1 VTINQAD
8 TQQDHEP
15 YRPKPLTIGAI
26 LIVVFLCVVLA
37 STSTQI
43 SQIASVV
50 EANSDKTWEILRE
63 RDREELVRAND
74 FTISVGKL
82 EMEGAKLI
90 LGAEHLAVA
99 AMAGNIAAAHL
110 SRKEFAESQRMSQ
123 LALDIRL
130 KRLGE
135 THPYIV
141 QNLIN
146 LAYLEAI
153 QSRFQKAE
161 ELLLRAQKIQRQIV
175 PVGSAEEATILSNLG
190 YVYIKDNKYPQ
201 AVAAMQ
207 QAVDVL
213 RNIYPPDSI
222 NIAYGYNNLTNV
234 YLSNQDFVAAEQQMK
249 QALPILEKNLGRES
263 PTYMASLLVY
273 AQLKKTLRQ
282 NEEALKLL
290 RECLDVHR
298 RVDGAGHPSVAIVL
312 NELGEVQSA
321 LGDHDNAQR
330 CFVEALGI
338 LNALKTDDRHVTAT
352 KIAVLESYAKLMEA
366 DGHVPEAAKLRDQA
380 KALQRAL
387 K

>member
-1 VTINQAD
+1 MTIKQAD
-8 TQQDHEP
+8 TQQEHEP
-15 YRPKPLTIGAI
+15 YRPKPVTVGAI
-26 LIVVFLCVVLA
+26 LVVVFLCIVLA

-50 EANSDKTWEILRE
+50 ESNSDKTWEMLRE

-74 FTISVGKL
+74 FTISIGKF

-90 LGAEHLAVA
+90 LGADHLGVA
-99 AMAGNIAAAHL
+99 QMASNLAAAHL
-110 SRKEFAESQRMSQ
+110 SRRELADAQALSQM
-123 LALDIRL
+123 ALNIRL

-153 QSRFQKAE
+153 QSRFDEAEALLIRADGIQK
-161 ELLLRAQKIQRQIV
+161 KIV
-175 PVGSAEEATILSNLG
+175 PAGSTDEATILSNLG
-190 YVYIKDNKYPQ
+190 YVYVKDNKYSQ

-213 RNIYPPDSI
+213 RKIYPADSI
-222 NIAYGYNNLTNV
+222 NIAYGYNNLTNI

-263 PTYMASLLVY
+263 PTFMASLLVY

-282 NEEALKLL
+282 NQEALKLL

-312 NELGEVQSA
+312 NELGEVQTA

-330 CFVEALGI
+330 CYVEALGI
-338 LNALKTDDRHVTAT
+338 LNALKTDDRHVTGT
-352 KIAVLESYAKLMEA
+352 KISVLENYAKLMDD
-366 DGHVPEAAKLRDQA
+366 DGHAQEAKKLRDQA
-380 KALQRAL
+380 QNLQRLL